1 MLRREW
7 ISYGELNARANRLAR
22 LLVARGAGPEQ
33 VVAVMAGRSV
43 GLVVAVLGV
52 LKAGAAYLPV
62 DPGYPAERIG
72 FMLADAGPVAVVA
85 DAGLLAG
92 VPGAAGLAVVALGDP
107 ALAGLP
113 GADLVVGERV
123 RPLRP
128 EHPAYVIYTSGST
141 GVPKGVVV
149 SHGNVVRLFGSAGW
163 FGFGPGDVWSLFH
176 SYAFDFSVWELWG
189 ALLAGGRLVVVPRVV
204 ARAPGEFGRLVGR
217 ERVTVLN
224 QVPSAFYQLVQA
236 VAEDGGAGAGWC
248 LRWVIFGGEALEA
261 GRLAGWSGRGGGAG
275 AVLVNMYGITETTVH
290 VTRAAVDAGSAG
302 GAAGVIGERLPDLR
316 VFVLD
321 EWLGPVPAGVAGEL
335 YVAGAGLARG
345 YLGRAGLTGERFVA
359 CPFGAGGERM
369 YRTGDLAKWTGDG
382 ELVFCGRA
390 DEQVKIRG
398 FRVEPGEVEAVL
410 AGVPGGGPGRGDR
423 PRRRPG
429 RQAAH
434 RLPHPR
440 RRPRGRRHGA
450 GCGGAGA
457 RRGPAAALHGPRGGG
472 GAGRAAADPQRQAR
486 PQGPAGAGVPRRRPA
501 RGPATVAEELLCGLF
516 ADVLGR
522 GRVGPDDDFFALG
535 GHSLLA
541 VRLASRIRSVLM
553 VEVPV
558 RAVFEAPTPAG
569 LAEVLPGAGPARLPL
584 AARPRPSRV
593 PLSFAQQRLW
603 FIAQLEGP
611 SAVYNTPAALRLEGD
626 LDTAALGAALGDVIA
641 RHEVLRT
648 VFPATDGEPY
658 QQILETGE
666 LGWELPVTE
675 ATETDL
681 PAVVARTAAEPFD
694 LATEIPVRARLLA
707 VAPGVHVLVL
717 VLHHVATDGWSTG
730 IFSRDLSSAY
740 AARREGR
747 APGWAPLPVQYADY
761 ALWQRDLLGNDDD
774 PGSLLAQQA
783 AWWRDAL
790 AGAPPELALPADRPR
805 PRPPATAVTSCR
817 WRYPPGCTG
826 SWLSWRVSRA

>member
-1 MLRREW
+1 MLLGEARSGPGGLRGRLTAAADLFDEATARAIADRFGRVLAAVTADPAVSLRRVGVLGEAERARVLYGW
-7 ISYGELNARANRLAR
+7 NEAEVSVLSGTVPGLFEEQAAGTPDAVAVCCDGAWVSYGELNARANRLAR

-92 VPGAAGLAVVALGDP
+92 VPGAAGLAVVSLGDP

-236 VAEDGGAGAGWC
+236 VAEDAGAGAGWC

-410 AGVPGGGPGRGDR
+410 AACPGVAQAVVAVRDDGPAGKRLIGYLT
-423 PRRRPG
+423 P
-429 RQAAH
+429 AAGH
-434 RLPHPR
+434 EDGATGLAAAAQEHAAARLPHYMV
-440 RRPRGRRHGA
+440 
-450 GCGGAGA
+450 
-457 RRGPAAALHGPRGGG
+457 PAAVVVLDALPLTPSGKLDRKALPAPEYT
-472 GAGRAAADPQRQAR
+472 AG
-486 PQGPAGAGVPRRRPA
+486 PA

-516 ADVLGR
+516 ADVLGVD
-522 GRVGPDDDFFALG
+522 GVGPDDDFFALG

-584 AARPRPSRV
+584 AARPRPE
-593 PLSFAQQRLW
+593 P
-603 FIAQLEGP
+603 G
-611 SAVYNTPAALRLEGD
+611 AVVVRPAA
-626 LDTAALGAALGDVIA
+626 
-641 RHEVLRT
+641 
-648 VFPATDGEPY
+648 
-658 QQILETGE
+658 
-666 LGWELPVTE
+666 
-675 ATETDL
+675 
-681 PAVVARTAAEPFD
+681 AVVHRPAGG
-694 LATEIPVRARLLA
+694 PVGGLQH
-707 VAPGVHVLVL
+707 P
-717 VLHHVATDGWSTG
+717 
-730 IFSRDLSSAY
+730 
-740 AARREGR
+740 GR
-747 APGWAPLPVQYADY
+747 AAAGGRPGH
-761 ALWQRDLLGNDDD
+761 RC
-774 PGSLLAQQA
+774 
-783 AWWRDAL
+783 
-790 AGAPPELALPADRPR
+790 AGRGA
-805 PRPPATAVTSCR
+805 
-817 WRYPPGCTG
+817 G
-826 SWLSWRVSRA
+826 